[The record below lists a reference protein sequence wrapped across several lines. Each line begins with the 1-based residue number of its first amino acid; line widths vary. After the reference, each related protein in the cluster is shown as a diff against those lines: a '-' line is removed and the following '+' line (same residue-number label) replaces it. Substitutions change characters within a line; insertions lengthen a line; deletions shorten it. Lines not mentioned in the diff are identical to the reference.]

1 MKLHIL
7 AVALTA
13 LATAATAQTSVSVG
27 SLEHDTDLPVEV
39 TSDTLSVANE
49 EGQAVFDG
57 NVVVIQGPMR
67 LASAK
72 LEVSYNP
79 EEGNNEIQ
87 EMVATG
93 GVTFVNGTEAAESDR
108 AIYNPEAG
116 TLVMYDNV
124 LLTQGATAIA
134 GDKLTVNLDDGT
146 GLMEGQVR
154 TTFQSGGNQ

>member
-1 MKLHIL
+1 MKHLTL
-7 AVALTA
+7 ALGFALVATTA
-13 LATAATAQTSVSVG
+13 LAQTAVSVG

-39 TSDTLSVANE
+39 TSDSLSVANE

-72 LEVSYNP
+72 LEVSYDTTGG
-79 EEGNNEIQ
+79 GNDIQ

-93 GVTFVNGTEAAESDR
+93 GVTFVNGSEAAESNR
-108 AIYNPEAG
+108 AIYSPEAG
-116 TLVMYDNV
+116 TLVMEGDV
-124 LLTQGATAIA
+124 VLTQGATAIA

-146 GLMEGQVR
+146 GLIEGQVR
-154 TTFQSGGNQ
+154 TTFQTGGN

>member
-1 MKLHIL
+1 MKQHVL
-7 AVALTA
+7 AMALA
-13 LATAATAQTSVSVG
+13 ILATAAAAQTSVSVG

-49 EGQAVFDG
+49 DGQAIFQG

-72 LEVSYNP
+72 LEVSYT
-79 EEGNNEIQ
+79 GTNNDIQ

-108 AIYNPEAG
+108 AVYDPDAG
-116 TLVMYDNV
+116 TLVMLGDV

-134 GDKLTVNLDDGT
+134 GDRLTVNLEDGT
-146 GLMEGQVR
+146 GRMEGQVS
-154 TTFQSGGNQ
+154 TTFQTGGD